1 MTRDPF
7 LKGNLTGMIEHRNY
21 RKDLILSSNKMERR
35 KINLPEN
42 QGVKHIEIKSN
53 CSNYKVII

>member
-1 MTRDPF
+1 MTTDPF

-21 RKDLILSSNKMERR
+21 WKDLILSSNKMERR

-42 QGVKHIEIKSN
+42 KAFNILK
-53 CSNYKVII
+53 

>member
-42 QGVKHIEIKSN
+42 KAFNILK
-53 CSNYKVII
+53 